1 MRLYCSGSPSVGC
14 AGGRRPARVRI
25 SGSMLRPREM
35 CSTIRIEARMSRGN
49 SATIRLIASTPP
61 AEAPITMTSCLTISP
76 HLLRTEVCKPHDIT
90 GRAGVVRPHAFAL
103 GREAEGQ
110 RHLKGLQRAHLPI
123 EPGLRVR
130 PEAVSPAQSRTDV
143 GYTQIAHPPDRIV
156 QPVVL
161 EVEPLAQPELGRM
174 LRKLAQ
180 RELRRPIF
188 AQQPHIK
195 VAVIRRS
202 FGFAVPS
209 GRRPRLRQVVQA
221 VPVDAVGTPVQQLR
235 GSSQPELLHL
245 F

>member
-1 MRLYCSGSPSVGC
+1 MRLYWSGSPSVGC
-14 AGGRRPARVRI
+14 AAGRRPARVRI

-35 CSTIRIEARMSRGN
+35 CSTMRIDARMSRGN

-61 AEAPITMTSCLTISP
+61 AEAPITITSCLAISP

-90 GRAGVVRPHAFAL
+90 GRAGVVRPHAFTL
-103 GREAEGQ
+103 GREAERQ

-130 PEAVSPAQSRTDV
+130 PETVDPTQSRTDV

-161 EVEPLAQPELGRM
+161 EVEPLAQPERGRM
-174 LRKLAQ
+174 LSEFAQ

-188 AQQPHIK
+188 AQQPHVK
-195 VAVIRRS
+195 VSVIRRS
-202 FGFAVPS
+202 FRFAVAG
-209 GRRPRLRQVVQA
+209 GRRPGLRQVVQA
-221 VPVDAVGTPVQQLR
+221 VPMDAVSAPVQ
-235 GSSQPELLHL
+235 
-245 F
+245 